1 MYARISRDRVGAGL
15 GVDRQRED
23 CRELAARLGW
33 SIVVEHTDNDLSA
46 YSGKPRPGYRALL
59 ADLREGRVD
68 AVLAWHT
75 DRLHRSPVELE
86 DYITVSERQGAPTH
100 TVKAGPLDLSSP
112 SGRMVARQLGAVAR
126 YEVEHQVERQRRAK
140 AQAAADGR
148 FRGGRRPFGYDA
160 DGVTVRESEAATVR
174 DLAAGVLAG
183 RSMRAMA
190 SELNG
195 CGITGTRGAAW
206 TGASIRDVLLR
217 ARNAALIEHEGQ
229 IVGPARWPAILDEDT
244 WRAVRGVLSE
254 PARAPVRLH
263 ARRWLGSGLYV
274 CGRCGQ
280 PARIGVNSVTRGASS
295 TAFYRCSGPMVH
307 VTRLAARVDEY
318 VSGVVVGV
326 LERPDAAVVFG
337 GRRGEDSAALHSEAT
352 AVRVRLDDLA
362 ALYAAGA
369 VDARQLAAG
378 SERLRTS
385 LADLEW
391 RIGAATAGTA
401 LDGLVGVANVAE
413 MWAELPLDRRR
424 AVVDTLMT
432 VTLLPAPRR
441 GRPPGWRP
449 GEPYFDPATVR
460 IDPKVGL

>member
-1 MYARISRDRVGAGL
+1 
-15 GVDRQRED
+15 
-23 CRELAARLGW
+23 
-33 SIVVEHTDNDLSA
+33 
-46 YSGKPRPGYRALL
+46 
-59 ADLREGRVD
+59 
-68 AVLAWHT
+68 
-75 DRLHRSPVELE
+75 
-86 DYITVSERQGAPTH
+86 
-100 TVKAGPLDLSSP
+100 
-112 SGRMVARQLGAVAR
+112 
-126 YEVEHQVERQRRAK
+126 
-140 AQAAADGR
+140 
-148 FRGGRRPFGYDA
+148 
-160 DGVTVRESEAATVR
+160 VTVRESEAATVR

>member
-23 CRELAARLGW
+23 CRELAERLGW

-46 YSGKPRPGYRALL
+46 YSGKSRPGYRALL

-68 AVLAWHT
+68 AVIAWHT

-86 DYITVSERQGAPTH
+86 DYIAVSERQGAPTH

-183 RSMRAMA
+183 RSMRALA

-229 IVGPARWPAILDEDT
+229 IVGPARWAAILDEDT
-244 WRAVRGVLSE
+244 WRAVRTMLTDPG
-254 PARAPVRLH
+254 RAPVRLH

-295 TAFYRCSGPMVH
+295 TAFYRCSGPAVH
-307 VTRLAARVDEY
+307 VTRAAARVDEY
-318 VSGVVVGV
+318 VSGVVIGV

-424 AVVDTLMT
+424 AVVATLMT